1 MVKIKIIDSHM
12 HLFTKDIFLH
22 RKKLKQNLNPKLLS
36 VDEERLRKFREKK
49 NLRLPQEGVE
59 KTAERW
65 LFEFSRCGIEKGIF
79 FGFYENCRDLIDFVA
94 QNPKRFLGYTSLNP
108 TERDAPKALKRDI
121 KNGLCGVKLYPGGEY
136 FRVCDEKAY
145 PFYEMAQKLKIPI
158 AIHFGLSLNY
168 YVDHRYTNPL
178 DLDPVARDFPDLKFI
193 IAHFGC
199 GFMRETLF
207 LSYHCDNVYFDTSGS
222 NSWVSYLPY
231 KISLRQVFKKFLEVC
246 GVEKIL
252 FGTDSSYFPRGY
264 RIDILKTQLKILK
277 SLKVRRR
284 DVEKIFYEN
293 ILRIL
298 ER

>member
-49 NLRLPQEGVE
+49 NLKQPPEGIE
-59 KTAERW
+59 KTAGRW
-65 LFEFSRCGIEKGIF
+65 LFEFSRYSIEKGIF

-94 QNPKRFLGYTSLNP
+94 QNPERFLGYTSLNP
-108 TERDAPKALKRDI
+108 TEKDAPEALKRDI
-121 KNGLCGVKLYPGGEY
+121 KNGLCGVKLYHGGEY
-136 FRVCDEKAY
+136 FRVCDERTY
-145 PFYEMAQKLKIPI
+145 PFYEMAEKLKIPI

-168 YVDHRYTNPL
+168 YVNHRFTNPL

-199 GFMRETLF
+199 GFMREALF

-222 NSWVSYLPY
+222 NSWISYLPY

-246 GVEKIL
+246 GAEKII

-264 RIDILKTQLKILK
+264 RIDIL
-277 SLKVRRR
+277 
-284 DVEKIFYEN
+284 
-293 ILRIL
+293 
-298 ER
+298 